1 MDPKM
6 DPKSHPNRPKYAFH
20 AGNTRVSAQ
29 KHRVLPGKMAPKSAK
44 MAYTKSAID
53 YADSPAFYRV
63 KWASVCDYTVF
74 SRVNR
79 ESGEIPERFPETFT
93 TLWCADSPAFYRV
106 KWTSK

>member
-1 MDPKM
+1 M
-6 DPKSHPNRPKYAFH
+6 DPKSHPNRLKYAFR

-29 KHRVLPGKMAPKSAK
+29 KHRVLLGKMGPKSEK

-74 SRVNR
+74 SQVNR
-79 ESGEIPERFPETFT
+79 DSRAISGDLYDPSDVPIHLRFT
-93 TLWCADSPAFYRV
+93 T
-106 KWTSK
+106 